1 VLAGIH
7 STINFQIKVR
17 HQHEENG
24 VKLGSWLNWQRQ
36 AYKKGRLDESYRRR
50 LDGVGVI
57 WDPIAYQWER
67 NFALLE
73 QYKEREGHCD
83 VPDSHQEGG
92 SKLGNWL
99 KRQRQA
105 RKGNQRYT
113 LSLERTERLDKVG
126 IRW

>member
-36 AYKKGRLDESYRRR
+36 AYKKGRLDESCRRR

-57 WDPIAYQWER
+57 WDPYTDQWER
-67 NFALLE
+67 NLALLE
-73 QYKEREGHCD
+73 QYKEREGHCN
-83 VPDSHQEGG
+83 VPDSHQEDDVR
-92 SKLGNWL
+92 LGRWL
-99 KRQRQA
+99 TRQRQT
-105 RKGNQRYT
+105 RKGNRLQT
-113 LSLERTERLDKVG
+113 LSLERIERLDKVG